1 MKTATKKRTTISIPT
16 ELLNE
21 FKQWV
26 EPSAGSKLSSYMQEQ
41 IRIKKR
47 EKALLEIS
55 QKMKNQKKAK
65 MNDLISFYKDDR
77 K

>member
-1 MKTATKKRTTISIPT
+1 MKTTTKKRTTISVPA
-16 ELLNE
+16 ELLRE

-26 EPSAGSKLSSYMQEQ
+26 EPGAGSNLSIYMQEQ

-47 EKALLEIS
+47 EKASLEIK
-55 QKMKNQKKAK
+55 QKMKNQSKAK